1 MRSEVVDSDDGIVD
15 GNVAVKSVGC
25 DFHDCLRLW
34 TAQSYGQHL
43 VHVQQSTERHHF
55 VHHQC
60 VDRTHVRDPHGIDE
74 MQCVCDRST
83 QLKCFWMCAFS
94 SYVCGM
100 SDVVT
105 TAAT

>member
-60 VDRTHVRDPHGIDE
+60 VDRTHVRGA
-74 MQCVCDRST
+74 RSV
-83 QLKCFWMCAFS
+83 S
-94 SYVCGM
+94 EV
-100 SDVVT
+100 
-105 TAAT
+105 